1 MQNRDVTCSSDR
13 LCAPRQTPARQS
25 TRRTTQRTTQRTKQR
40 TTSKGSSSKSS
51 SASNGGVTDAELKAF
66 TEELIKID
74 DDNVAGLVSFDAGC
88 STKVGRPTD
97 CSPDSLITRVEDSV
111 LKRPIYRKLQALYEN
126 YNNDVTVVEDRT
138 SSERAEEDQLLEEI
152 MKSKVMIKTLEF
164 LKSQNV
170 FTKSANDFKKLLK
183 ELWFDVYSRGQSTIF
198 FSLFFDHFISRKKDS
213 GFQWLRARLSGR
225 EEKRSSSRFK
235 IVFRCLI

>member
-25 TRRTTQRTTQRTKQR
+25 TRRTTQRTTQR

-138 SSERAEEDQLLEEI
+138 SFERAEEDQLLEEI

-183 ELWFDVYSRGQSTIF
+183 ELWFDVYSRGRSTIF
-198 FSLFFDHFISRKKDS
+198 FLFFF
-213 GFQWLRARLSGR
+213 
-225 EEKRSSSRFK
+225 
-235 IVFRCLI
+235 